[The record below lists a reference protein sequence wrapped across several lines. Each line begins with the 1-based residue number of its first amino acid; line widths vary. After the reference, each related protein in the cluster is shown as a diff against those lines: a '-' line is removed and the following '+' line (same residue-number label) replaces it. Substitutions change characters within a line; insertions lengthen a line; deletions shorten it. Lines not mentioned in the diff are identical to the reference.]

1 MLAALCVYVYFVKY
15 QLMLPV
21 LAMAWLLA
29 AEFWTVGNE
38 PGWQKTRWCIDG
50 EKKKPGLGVI
60 AMALWRVTFRQV
72 VAPGVMSVLNRDFSV
87 MGALQP
93 SDYLHI

>member
-1 MLAALCVYVYFVKY
+1 MYFVKY

-38 PGWQKTRWCIDG
+38 PGWQKTRWCIDRKKK
-50 EKKKPGLGVI
+50 KKKPGLGVI
-60 AMALWRVTFRQV
+60 AMALWRVTFGQF
-72 VAPGVMSVLNRDFSV
+72 VAPGVMSLFLT
-87 MGALQP
+87 AIFP
-93 SDYLHI
+93 